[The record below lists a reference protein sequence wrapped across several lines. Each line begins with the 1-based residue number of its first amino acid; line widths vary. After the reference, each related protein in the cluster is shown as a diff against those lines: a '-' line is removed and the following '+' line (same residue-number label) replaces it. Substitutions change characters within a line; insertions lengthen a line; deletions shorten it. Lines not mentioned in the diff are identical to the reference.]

1 VLTTVGREDKMIHL
15 RTLAGIAILAVALVG
30 ASQAAAGGK
39 NGAGVAP
46 LSGETLLASEIPP
59 VGTSTVSGTCNPLA
73 NSTFDFTVTG
83 QASGPYPGTFTESGT
98 FTIGP
103 ATSVALVSFDSTFTI
118 TSPQGTVTGTK
129 SFTGP
134 LNFGACGLLAF
145 PPPAS
150 PNAHSLQA
158 TLSYTAQITTP
169 TGSGSDSG
177 TSVVTYQ
184 DTRVRGL
191 MGFNGFSFDENFT
204 STTTPPC
211 DDDDDG
217 DNGDDCDEDED

>member
-1 VLTTVGREDKMIHL
+1 MSHL
-15 RTLAGIAILAVALVG
+15 RMIAGVAVLAVALVG
-30 ASQAAAGGK
+30 ANQAAAGGK
-39 NGAGVAP
+39 KGAGVAP
-46 LSGETLLASEIPP
+46 LTGETLLASESPP
-59 VGTSTVSGTCNPLA
+59 VGTSTVSGTCNPLG

-83 QASGPYPGTFTESGT
+83 EASGPYPGTFTESGT
-98 FTIGP
+98 FTISP
-103 ATSVALVSFDSTFTI
+103 IALVSFDSTFTI
-118 TSPQGTVTGTK
+118 TSTQGTVTGTK
-129 SFTGP
+129 TFTGP
-134 LNFGACGLLAF
+134 LNVGACGLLAF

-191 MGFNGFSFDENFT
+191 GNGFSFDENFT
-204 STTTPPC
+204 STATPPC

-217 DNGDDCDEDED
+217 DNGDDCDDDEQ